1 MPRLAGK
8 VVGQTSFYAAVVT
21 IVVFAAF
28 PFYWMLITTFK
39 TDGDLYNLKSIP
51 YWFNAPPTLEHLKY
65 LFEDTLFVQWLSNS
79 ALIGLCVVAIT
90 LLVALPAGYGLARM
104 PGRSGENLSIG
115 IFLTYL
121 VPPTLLFLPLAR
133 VVTLLGLQDSL
144 WALVVVYPTFTI
156 PFCTWLLMGFFKSIP
171 KDIEEAAMV
180 DGCSRARAIV
190 QIIMPISLAGI
201 LSAVIFAFTLTIQEF
216 TYALTFITSSSQQTV
231 GVGVPTNL
239 VRGDV
244 FFWGSLMA
252 ACLITSI
259 PVAFLYNLF
268 LNRFISGF
276 TLGAIR

>member
-8 VVGQTSFYAAVVT
+8 IVGQSSFYAAVIT
-21 IVVFAAF
+21 LVVFAAF

-51 YWFNAPPTLEHLKY
+51 YWFNAPPTLEHLRY
-65 LFEDTLFVQWLSNS
+65 LFEETLFVQWLSNS

-104 PGRSGENLSIG
+104 PGRSGENLGIG

-156 PFCTWLLMGFFKSIP
+156 PFCTWLLYGLLQVGAAGDRGGRHRRRLHCRGGIRENGASPFGACHSDRSDLCVHADGAGVRVRADLHLLFQP
-171 KDIEEAAMV
+171 EA
-180 DGCSRARAIV
+180 GYFR
-190 QIIMPISLAGI
+190 
-201 LSAVIFAFTLTIQEF
+201 
-216 TYALTFITSSSQQTV
+216 
-231 GVGVPTNL
+231 
-239 VRGDV
+239 
-244 FFWGSLMA
+244 
-252 ACLITSI
+252 
-259 PVAFLYNLF
+259 
-268 LNRFISGF
+268 
-276 TLGAIR
+276 